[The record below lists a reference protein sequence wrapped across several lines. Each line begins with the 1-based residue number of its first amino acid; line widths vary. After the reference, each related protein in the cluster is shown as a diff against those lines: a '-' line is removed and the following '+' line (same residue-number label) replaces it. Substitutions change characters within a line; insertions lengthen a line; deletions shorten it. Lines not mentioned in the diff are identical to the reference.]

1 MFSIMS
7 LTLVGLL
14 VLMLIFIY
22 NKLIL
27 NKNLTSEA
35 LSGIDVM
42 LKKRSD
48 LIPNLIETIKG
59 YIVHEKTTLESIV
72 TLRNK
77 AISAT
82 NAEEKSDIEKQIS
95 QTLTKVFALA
105 ESYPDLKASTNFQ
118 TLQAELSNL
127 ETDIERS
134 IRYYNAT
141 VRDYNTCVQSFP
153 NILVAKVIGYK
164 TISFWILEDTSKR
177 EVPVVKF

>member
-1 MFSIMS
+1 MS
-7 LTLVGLL
+7 LIISLILVVLL
-14 VLMLIFIY
+14 VLLLIFIY
-22 NKLIL
+22 NKLIV

-35 LSGIDVM
+35 FSTIDVM

-59 YIVHEKTTLESIV
+59 YTSYEKTTLESIV

-77 AISAT
+77 AITTDA
-82 NAEEKSDIEKQIS
+82 NEKNNIEKQIS
-95 QTLTKVFALA
+95 QELVKVFALA
-105 ESYPDLKASTNFQ
+105 ESYPDLKASANFQ
-118 TLQAELSNL
+118 SLQAELSNL

-141 VRDYNTCVQSFP
+141 VRDFNTSIQTFP
-153 NILVAKVIGYK
+153 NVLVAKIIGFK
-164 TISFWILEDTSKR
+164 TIPFWVLEDTFKR

>member
-1 MFSIMS
+1 MS
-7 LTLVGLL
+7 LIISLILVVLL
-14 VLMLIFIY
+14 VLLLIFIY
-22 NKLIL
+22 NKLIV

-35 LSGIDVM
+35 FSAIDVM

-59 YIVHEKTTLESIV
+59 YTSYEKTTLESIV

-77 AISAT
+77 AITTDA
-82 NAEEKSDIEKQIS
+82 NEKNNIEKQIS
-95 QTLTKVFALA
+95 QELVKVFALA
-105 ESYPDLKASTNFQ
+105 ESYPDLKASANFQ
-118 TLQAELSNL
+118 SLQAELSNL

-141 VRDYNTCVQSFP
+141 VRDFNTSIQTFP
-153 NILVAKVIGYK
+153 NVLVAKIIGFK
-164 TISFWILEDTSKR
+164 TIPFWVLEDTFKR